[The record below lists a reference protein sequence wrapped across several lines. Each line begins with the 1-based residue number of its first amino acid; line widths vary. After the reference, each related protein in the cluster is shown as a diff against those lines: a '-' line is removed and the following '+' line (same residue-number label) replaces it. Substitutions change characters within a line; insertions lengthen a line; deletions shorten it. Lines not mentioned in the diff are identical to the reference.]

1 MSLLIAIR
9 TKGTINVRK
18 DVKKTLEM
26 LHLKRRFNATVLRD
40 SPVVRGMLQKAKDY
54 VIWQELP
61 FEKAVELF
69 QKIGKVNNHRP
80 LTLDYLNSKGINDF
94 ETLVKLYDEGKIKLK
109 LIGVKPYFSLPPPK
123 KGIPRSKYTALE
135 LLERMMQN
143 GN

>member
-1 MSLLIAIR
+1 MNLLIAIR

-69 QKIGKVNNHRP
+69 QKRGKVNNQRP

-109 LIGVKPYFSLPPPK
+109 LIGVKPYFGLPPPK

>member
-26 LHLKRRFNATVLRD
+26 LHLKRRFNATILRD

-69 QKIGKVNNHRP
+69 QKRGKVNNQRP
-80 LTLDYLNSKGINDF
+80 LTLDYLNSKGVNDF

-123 KGIPRSKYTALE
+123 KGVPRSKYTALE

>member
-69 QKIGKVNNHRP
+69 QKRGKVNDQRP

-109 LIGVKPYFSLPPPK
+109 LIGVKPYFGLPPPK

>member
-26 LHLKRRFNATVLRD
+26 LHLKRRFNAAVLRD

-69 QKIGKVNNHRP
+69 QKRGKVNDQRP
-80 LTLDYLNSKGINDF
+80 LTLEYLNSKGINDF

-109 LIGVKPYFSLPPPK
+109 LIGVKPYFGLPPPR
-123 KGIPRSKYTALE
+123 KGIPRSKYTALD

>member
-26 LHLKRRFNATVLRD
+26 LHLKRRFNATILRD

-69 QKIGKVNNHRP
+69 RK
-80 LTLDYLNSKGINDF
+80 
-94 ETLVKLYDEGKIKLK
+94 E
-109 LIGVKPYFSLPPPK
+109 
-123 KGIPRSKYTALE
+123 
-135 LLERMMQN
+135 ER
-143 GN
+143 

>member
-26 LHLKRRFNATVLRD
+26 LHLKRRFNATILRD

-69 QKIGKVNNHRP
+69 QKRGKVNNQRP

-109 LIGVKPYFSLPPPK
+109 LIGVKPYFGLPPPK

>member
-26 LHLKRRFNATVLRD
+26 LHLKRRFNAAVLRD

-69 QKIGKVNNHRP
+69 QKRGKVNDQRP
-80 LTLDYLNSKGINDF
+80 LTLEYLNSKGINDF

-109 LIGVKPYFSLPPPK
+109 LIGVKPYFGLPPPK
-123 KGIPRSKYTALE
+123 KGIPRSKYTALD

>member
-69 QKIGKVNNHRP
+69 QKRGKVNNQRP

-109 LIGVKPYFSLPPPK
+109 LIGVKPYFGLPPPK

>member
-9 TKGTINVRK
+9 IKGTINVRE
-18 DVKKTLEM
+18 DVKRTLEM
-26 LHLKRRFNATVLRD
+26 LHLKRKFNATVLRD

-54 VIWQELP
+54 VVWQELP

-69 QKIGKVNNHRP
+69 QKRGRVSKRRR
-80 LTLDYLNSKGINDF
+80 LTLEYLNSKGINSF

-109 LIGVKPYFSLPPPK
+109 LIGVKPYFGLPPPK
-123 KGIPRSKYTALE
+123 KGIPRRKYTALE
-135 LLERMMQN
+135 LLERMTQN